1 MALFLQMFFFLFPT
15 PTSCTYLLL
24 LGFQFQVALQ
34 FSFIHFSIFLVV
46 LGERINL
53 TPVTLSSAKTEV
65 Q

>member
-1 MALFLQMFFFLFPT
+1 MHLSSPSRV
-15 PTSCTYLLL
+15 PITYNRS
-24 LGFQFQVALQ
+24 FQVALQ
-34 FSFIHFSIFLVV
+34 LSFIHFSIFLVV